1 MDFTTLIVVL
11 LVFIGI
17 QASGTYIQVKQYKK
31 AVRRLHKLG
40 NVGIGSRKSKLSPGN
55 IVVIACNNQG
65 EITGGEIMEGF
76 TIFNGFRE
84 LKDIVGKNIYDLK
97 AEYMALPEKKQKLYK
112 AHLQAIDALNI
123 RLNPIEK

>member
-11 LVFIGI
+11 VVFIGI

-40 NVGIGSRKSKLSPGN
+40 NVGIGSRKSKLRPGN

-84 LKDIVGKNIYDLK
+84 LKDIVGKNIYALK

-112 AHLQAIDALNI
+112 AHIQAIDALNI